1 MTNRELAEEFE
12 AKGFIDID
20 RYHDEFA
27 IIIAALRGNEQ
38 GGWKSAAQVLGEHL
52 APNGPDNYYEMT
64 CGQWLIWARPIADR
78 LNAAHPNAA
87 GQVPNQAISKPY
99 PRRGEVAPATHT
111 LAELD
116 KVAHESFAAGDAF
129 RAALVNAYRAGRLRE
144 VPPVD
149 AEIRRMTYA
158 ERNPLG
164 GPATRFEAVASR
176 LRAGDDYAETLKDF
190 WLADVPEGEYICTCG
205 IRVIPHRCPTGSDF

>member
-87 GQVPNQAISKPY
+87 GQ
-99 PRRGEVAPATHT
+99 
-111 LAELD
+111 
-116 KVAHESFAAGDAF
+116 
-129 RAALVNAYRAGRLRE
+129 GRLRE
-144 VPPVD
+144 APPMD